1 MSLLRSIN
9 FGGFVPG
16 NKGFHRIPRMPDI
29 LSGRPAL
36 EAGKA
41 ESSVAMRRSMRGF
54 IISPR
59 HQMQPVTRLTSARQR
74 VCIHVF

>member
-1 MSLLRSIN
+1 MSFLRSTH

-16 NKGFHRIPRMPDI
+16 NKGFHRIPRMLDI
-29 LSGRPAL
+29 LSGRPGL
-36 EAGKA
+36 EAGIAK
-41 ESSVAMRRSMRGF
+41 SSVAMRRSMRGF

-59 HQMQPVTRLTSARQR
+59 HQMQPVTPLTSARQR